1 MKWHM
6 TPFFSLLCSVLL
18 LLSCENSFKSQYSSN
33 ANIENSEENIKIVES
48 IKINEAPKHSKT
60 PSEAITHQFEVIFED
75 GSTQL
80 PTENDIISETIIGNQ
95 GILTIH
101 SPEGKDRYASFLYHM
116 EDEWILDAI
125 LRVSAIGDVVFKE
138 KEGLYLPMEEFN
150 FLKIKVEVNS
160 QNQELWVFVDPENII
175 TITTLDRFN
184 FVENSETQKVRLS
197 NENEAYI
204 SKDDYENY
212 FLYYYDIEKIIIIA
226 GNIKERE
233 ELINIAN
240 SLPSVTDPAFPA
252 TTK

>member
-1 MKWHM
+1 M
-6 TPFFSLLCSVLL
+6 
-18 LLSCENSFKSQYSSN
+18 
-33 ANIENSEENIKIVES
+33 
-48 IKINEAPKHSKT
+48 
-60 PSEAITHQFEVIFED
+60 
-75 GSTQL
+75 
-80 PTENDIISETIIGNQ
+80 
-95 GILTIH
+95 
-101 SPEGKDRYASFLYHM
+101 
-116 EDEWILDAI
+116 
-125 LRVSAIGDVVFKE
+125 
-138 KEGLYLPMEEFN
+138 
-150 FLKIKVEVNS
+150 
-160 QNQELWVFVDPENII
+160 
-175 TITTLDRFN
+175 DRFN

>member
-1 MKWHM
+1 
-6 TPFFSLLCSVLL
+6 
-18 LLSCENSFKSQYSSN
+18 
-33 ANIENSEENIKIVES
+33 
-48 IKINEAPKHSKT
+48 
-60 PSEAITHQFEVIFED
+60 
-75 GSTQL
+75 
-80 PTENDIISETIIGNQ
+80 
-95 GILTIH
+95 
-101 SPEGKDRYASFLYHM
+101 M

-150 FLKIKVEVNS
+150 FLKINVEVNS

>member
-1 MKWHM
+1 
-6 TPFFSLLCSVLL
+6 
-18 LLSCENSFKSQYSSN
+18 
-33 ANIENSEENIKIVES
+33 
-48 IKINEAPKHSKT
+48 
-60 PSEAITHQFEVIFED
+60 
-75 GSTQL
+75 
-80 PTENDIISETIIGNQ
+80 
-95 GILTIH
+95 
-101 SPEGKDRYASFLYHM
+101 M